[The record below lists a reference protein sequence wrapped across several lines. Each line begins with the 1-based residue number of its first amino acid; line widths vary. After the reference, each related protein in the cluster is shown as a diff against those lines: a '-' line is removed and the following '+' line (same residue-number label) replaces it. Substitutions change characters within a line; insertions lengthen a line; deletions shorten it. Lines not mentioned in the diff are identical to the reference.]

1 MAFITAEQLH
11 GRLPLDGDGV
21 SLDQVQE
28 AIDSAVEEVAGITFD
43 TDGTSA
49 LARQAVVNLALAELF
64 DTVIYPGDAR
74 RPGSE
79 SSALRASATRALA
92 AFEKIKADADKD
104 GRPDPPVAYVSYAP
118 F

>member
-1 MAFITAEQLH
+1 MPYITATELA

-21 SLDQVQE
+21 SVPQIQG
-28 AIDSAVEEVAGITFD
+28 AIDSAVEEVAGLTND
-43 TDGTSA
+43 PDGTSA
-49 LARQAVVNLALAELF
+49 LARQAVVNLAMAELF

-79 SSALRASATRALA
+79 SSALRTSASRALA
-92 AFEKIKADADKD
+92 AFEKIKLDVDKD
-104 GRPDPPVAYVSYAP
+104 FQPDVPPGYVGVMN